1 MIFEENESVEA
12 LGEKCGYVSA
22 YFLFTT
28 ILYLLLVL
36 LKKIPETWSYLHI
49 MLIVLLIA
57 ATGLA
62 IKRILMR

>member
-1 MIFEENESVEA
+1 MIFEENKSVEA
-12 LGEKCGYVSA
+12 LGEKFGCVSA

-36 LKKIPETWSYLHI
+36 LKKIPENWPYLHI
-49 MLIVLLIA
+49 MLIALLVA

-62 IKRILMR
+62 IKRILK